1 MPNHPASRKT
11 KNDDNRGRLIVI
23 SGPAGVGK
31 TTLCE
36 RLVDD
41 FDHIQRMV
49 TTTSRTP
56 RGEEV
61 DGVDY
66 HFVTPEQF
74 EEMIEKHEFI
84 EWAKVHGR
92 YYGSQRRHID
102 QALKDGTDLLLNI
115 DIQGAQAFRSKVR
128 EDGNLEAEL
137 LSIFIRPHSIEQI
150 ADRLKNRATDDESEI
165 ARRLLTAREEI
176 GQADEFDFQITSDSR
191 EGDYAQLKTILNV

>member
-1 MPNHPASRKT
+1 MPHHPVSQKT